1 MLGGHHHH
9 HTGML
14 GWRFG
19 SNHSS
24 QWKVGGGGL
33 TTNCLNDFLDDS
45 DWLELQLDLLA
56 HLATS
61 EDLQAALM
69 SMQKMQAEI
78 IQKVQAEMATSTA
91 EMHQQLSDKSN
102 HIESLARTYDSPSTV
117 MGPAPCMACRQVAGR
132 SFLYIPLSCP
142 SVCCLTLIA
151 FFSAPNLLLS
161 TPPTHQSTC
170 SQVMQLL
177 ATATLSPM
185 VPAGTTNPPHSPIN
199 CNHHPQWPPCLTRHS
214 TSQASCH
221 CVQMGQPPLQGN
233 SLSGEYEAAVQYL
246 QSEANYRGQNYHSP
260 DTKETKLPSWRHIH
274 PTSAMAT
281 WPFLKPSRPIVKSVV
296 SLSDAHTDRH
306 QQLWCLMNIG
316 RDTIMYYCSKD
327 IAGLNIWWTMSA
339 NRWIL
344 LYYWW
349 RLW

>member
-1 MLGGHHHH
+1 M
-9 HTGML
+9 
-14 GWRFG
+14 
-19 SNHSS
+19 
-24 QWKVGGGGL
+24 
-33 TTNCLNDFLDDS
+33 
-45 DWLELQLDLLA
+45 QLDLLA

-199 CNHHPQWPPCLTRHS
+199 CNHHPQ
-214 TSQASCH
+214 
-221 CVQMGQPPLQGN
+221 
-233 SLSGEYEAAVQYL
+233 
-246 QSEANYRGQNYHSP
+246 
-260 DTKETKLPSWRHIH
+260 
-274 PTSAMAT
+274 
-281 WPFLKPSRPIVKSVV
+281 
-296 SLSDAHTDRH
+296 
-306 QQLWCLMNIG
+306 
-316 RDTIMYYCSKD
+316 
-327 IAGLNIWWTMSA
+327 
-339 NRWIL
+339 
-344 LYYWW
+344 
-349 RLW
+349 